1 MIRRSFLTAAGSSA
15 GLAAGASL
23 KAASGP
29 SDAPMTRATYRG
41 LFAYPPTPFTPDFAL
56 DEAAIRSNCRKLIRI
71 GVDGIVMGGTTGEF
85 YTLSEKEHL
94 RIAEILHEETRGT
107 GVAGVIGATG
117 LNTPEV
123 IRRVSAAMEVGLP
136 AALTMQPFYATL
148 TKRELL
154 AFWRQVSAAC
164 PKIGLIVYHFE
175 GVKQVY
181 TPEIFRALAPL
192 PNMLGSKEGHFDF
205 KAWRNLQTASPLVHM
220 SATDAGWLVEM
231 HRLKAPGVGSV
242 NLTLMPH
249 VMRRT
254 LALCGEGKY
263 EEAERAFAP
272 FNEFC
277 VKVRSGTGRP
287 FLFPAELGDWEEYG
301 GAARG
306 KALADAFG
314 FLKAGPP
321 RPPAIALPEEMRKR
335 LRGYIERAWPDLIPP
350 ADFAEKVPAG
360 TRMWP
365 RAQA

>member
-1 MIRRSFLTAAGSSA
+1 MIRRSFLAATAGS

-23 KAASGP
+23 LAAAAPSGG
-29 SDAPMTRATYRG
+29 PMTRETYRG
-41 LFAYPPTPFTPDFAL
+41 LFAYPPTPFTPDLAL
-56 DEAAIRSNCRKLIRI
+56 DEEAIRSNCRKLVRI

-181 TPEIFRALAPL
+181 TPEIFRQLAPL

-205 KAWRNLQTASPLVHM
+205 KAWRTLQTASPLVHM
-220 SATDAGWLVEM
+220 SATDAGWLVEL
-231 HRLKAPGVGSV
+231 HREKAPGVGSV

-254 LALCGEGKY
+254 LQLCGEGKY
-263 EEAERAFAP
+263 AEAEQSFAR

-287 FLFPAELGDWEEYG
+287 FLFPPELGDWEEYG

-306 KALADAFG
+306 KALAEAFG
-314 FLKAGPP
+314 FLKVGPP
-321 RPPAIALPEEMRKR
+321 RLPAIPVTAEMQKR
-335 LRGYIERAWPDLIPP
+335 LRGYIERTYPDLIPP
-350 ADFAEKVPAG
+350 VDFAEKVPAG
-360 TRMWP
+360 SKMWP
-365 RAQA
+365 RPKS